1 MRQRCVVLQRRLTNR
16 IVVTAA
22 CGVLIRARIDG
33 ALKLVKS
40 HVPAAEVSGTS
51 MLCTGGGAY
60 KFGDKFHEQLVW

>member
-1 MRQRCVVLQRRLTNR
+1 M
-16 IVVTAA
+16 TAA